1 MNNCR
6 SRFCL
11 ASTERLDGDTPCRL
25 FTPYD
30 KKYVNGTLYLSLN
43 FVCFASKVRDG
54 RRRRV
59 GGGGGE
65 VTTWTV
71 GDMKSRRIV
80 SLPSCWETAVFFE

>member
-1 MNNCR
+1 MMIERDDKVLGMDNCR

-11 ASTERLDGDTPCRL
+11 ASSERLDGDTPCRL

-54 RRRRV
+54 RKGSRC
-59 GGGGGE
+59 E
-65 VTTWTV
+65 QSVT
-71 GDMKSRRIV
+71 
-80 SLPSCWETAVFFE
+80 